1 MPGIYKAVK
10 VTDKVWWVGVID
22 RSLKEFHGYRTPRGT
37 TYNAY
42 LVMADRI
49 TLIDTVK
56 KPHFSEM
63 MERIS
68 SVVDPSKIDYII
80 SNHAEMDHSGCL
92 IEAMEAIKP
101 EKVFASTVGASVL
114 RDELHGIGEI
124 TPVKDG
130 ETLSLGNMNATFI
143 ESRMLHWPDSMMTY
157 LDSEKLLFS
166 QDAFGMHLGTYK
178 KFDDEIPWDMLEWE
192 AKTYYANII
201 LPYSDFVLKFFDK
214 LGGLN
219 LDIKTIAPDH
229 GPIWRSRIPQI
240 LELYKKMAAQKFCE
254 RAIVVYD
261 TMWHSTEVMAK
272 AICEGLDSQGI
283 ETMLYPLESSHRTF
297 IATELI
303 EAGALIVG
311 SSTLNRNMLPRVADI
326 LTYLKGLS
334 PRNLIGA
341 SFGSY
346 GWSGEAADQIAK
358 MLGEMKVNLVTDP
371 LKVKHVPKSEDLKKC
386 YELGALLG
394 EKLREGCK
402 LPQQ

>member
-1 MPGIYKAVK
+1 
-10 VTDKVWWVGVID
+10 
-22 RSLKEFHGYRTPRGT
+22 
-37 TYNAY
+37 
-42 LVMADRI
+42 
-49 TLIDTVK
+49 
-56 KPHFSEM
+56 
-63 MERIS
+63 
-68 SVVDPSKIDYII
+68 
-80 SNHAEMDHSGCL
+80 
-92 IEAMEAIKP
+92 
-101 EKVFASTVGASVL
+101 
-114 RDELHGIGEI
+114 
-124 TPVKDG
+124 
-130 ETLSLGNMNATFI
+130 
-143 ESRMLHWPDSMMTY
+143 
-157 LDSEKLLFS
+157 
-166 QDAFGMHLGTYK
+166 
-178 KFDDEIPWDMLEWE
+178 E

-261 TMWHSTEVMAK
+261 TMWHSTEMMAK